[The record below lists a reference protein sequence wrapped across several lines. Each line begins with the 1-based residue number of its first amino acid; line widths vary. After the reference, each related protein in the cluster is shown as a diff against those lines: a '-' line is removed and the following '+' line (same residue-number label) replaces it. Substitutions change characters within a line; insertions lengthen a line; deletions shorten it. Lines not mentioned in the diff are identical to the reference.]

1 MNENYYRIS
10 TEIYKVINVDKIKY
24 LLSIIWFIGVIT
36 YIILN
41 IKKYF
46 NINSKIELF
55 DNEEKQLNNILE
67 KCKLNKKVKSNILI
81 KRNSEIQSPILS
93 GIIKPII
100 RIPEFIVDEKELEL
114 AIAHEL
120 IHFKRGDL
128 FKKLIGIISISLNWF
143 NPLVYMLNNTM
154 DRWCEISCDEL
165 VVSNR
170 SYDERKIYG
179 NLLLKTIENIHYKNN
194 FLCISFC
201 TEKKYIKR
209 RLIFMLKDSK
219 KSVIRGIISFAV
231 LGGILFSATTISGI
245 TTNAVQDKQISQED
259 KYVVHIDKYTQD
271 EIEKTSETNEVF
283 ITIDNNNSKIQKW
296 QGKIKDAP
304 EEVVECL
311 NDEFEK
317 EHAEDEYKFVWI
329 TD

>member
-1 MNENYYRIS
+1 
-10 TEIYKVINVDKIKY
+10 
-24 LLSIIWFIGVIT
+24 
-36 YIILN
+36 
-41 IKKYF
+41 
-46 NINSKIELF
+46 
-55 DNEEKQLNNILE
+55 
-67 KCKLNKKVKSNILI
+67 
-81 KRNSEIQSPILS
+81 
-93 GIIKPII
+93 
-100 RIPEFIVDEKELEL
+100 
-114 AIAHEL
+114 
-120 IHFKRGDL
+120 
-128 FKKLIGIISISLNWF
+128 
-143 NPLVYMLNNTM
+143 
-154 DRWCEISCDEL
+154 
-165 VVSNR
+165 
-170 SYDERKIYG
+170 
-179 NLLLKTIENIHYKNN
+179 
-194 FLCISFC
+194 
-201 TEKKYIKR
+201 
-209 RLIFMLKDSK
+209 MLKDSK